1 MRPGWGVFPEPQ
13 KKQSKSMKKLKNL
26 CTAAAAFGLA
36 AQVQAGYYAGST
48 DFEGANPLGEAL
60 WSAVGDATIATD
72 ASVTGASSRPENL
85 PSTFSNNRTNVLV
98 IDNDEPIVRNLGQ
111 NDGATPGSIY
121 ADVLVKG
128 TALAYGADA
137 PTNSLTGTD
146 KLLVY
151 FRVNESGNATNVC
164 VFAKGNAN
172 SAAGQE
178 FVLTQP
184 ATSIGKDEWHRI
196 VIAATA
202 EGTYQLYLDGHD
214 SANLCKTAGNQDT
227 FYSLS
232 SGTVSGIGFAGTGSV
247 DDLVLSTFTP
257 ALPVSTLTWDTAFA
271 SVSYV
276 VGNETNTLTAAG
288 GSCQFQAPSGASV
301 TLIGDTGYRT
311 VTATGTASSSP
322 LTLEVAAPTGL
333 AWYSADVSGSGTEND
348 PYLIPTYGALVAM
361 QQAVAA
367 SNVFRSAYYEQT
379 ADIDFTGK
387 PEFAGIGTYNVTV
400 EDGIAFTGTYD
411 GGSHKISNVTM
422 TTRNYGGIFN
432 QVNGGTIKD
441 LTVENLSGKSVSIVG
456 HAANGATLQRLAAT
470 GTFCSAE
477 SPATHN
483 AAGIVVRV
491 GGGATSGTV
500 TTIQSC
506 TNNATIYG
514 TYSKIGGIAA
524 IVQGSDASKKSGKV
538 VFDGCVNNG
547 SIHRIGNETD
557 TNGGFGG
564 ILAYATFPTE
574 IENCVNNGTI
584 DATLADA
591 HIGQIVGHYQG
602 SGLSDLGGN
611 SGSSSSALLGKIVTT
626 GNLSGFQFAT
636 IDTGVATTVSGA
648 LQDGETYLLERN
660 VASGTVHT
668 LDATGDTIAFDTA
681 LGYTFAGTVASGVEH
696 YSVADSTSGTVTT
709 YSLAI
714 DQFNVTFVDEDGT
727 TVLKAATA
735 YDYGTLAANVVAPED
750 PTKAATAQ
758 YAYTFAGWS
767 PAIADVTADAT
778 YTATYS
784 STVNKYTVSWDANGG
799 SLSGDYTSGS
809 VDYGTAIVAPTATKA
824 ATVDKTFA
832 FAGWTPAVDATVTSN
847 ATYTATWNEAA
858 RTYTITWTDHSG
870 TVKTETLASGA
881 TPTAPETAPV
891 SYTENG
897 NIYTGTWPTPAD
909 VTGDATYAAVYT
921 SVPAKA
927 MVISVAGTTTNFY
940 PTVAAAVDAA
950 GNGDT
955 VKLLADATVTSTL
968 VIPANTAITL
978 DLGGRT
984 LTSTA
989 SPDAI
994 FNYGTLVLQ
1003 GGTINASA
1011 SLVRNLGSVTVES
1024 GTYTANGNGIMCGIA
1039 DKSVAAPTATG
1050 CSVTING
1057 GTITSVEMAV
1067 CTGRTADGTI
1077 TVNGGTLTST
1087 DNAVIGDNGT
1097 AGCGGNVFSVSNA
1110 TLTASITSA
1119 GYVAC
1124 GIYICN
1130 DDTLTVED
1138 TVINVTGG
1146 AGIVARAGDVTIG
1159 DGTVVNT
1166 TGTAVGKVGDSRVV
1180 VPCAAVVFDSE
1191 ANYPGYQTGG
1201 ADLAIEG
1208 GTFVSAGTN
1217 AVVLVGTD
1225 DTVIGIDPTGSAVFS
1240 DAASDGVPAGYELV
1254 EVEGS
1259 DPVMYQ
1265 VSASAGI
1272 QYYNTWS
1279 VPNIY
1284 YFDDEDPIPART
1296 TQGTVPK
1303 IRRFGESTY
1312 HVAEDWVEM
1321 TWTVTASTA
1330 TNTAVSDNSIAT
1342 VSSSGLVTFTQ
1353 PGTVKVWLTMT
1364 DPSGASKSSSK
1375 TVKYEAAPAYVVS
1388 ADGNTKT
1395 AYGSLYAAFN
1405 AAKTGEKVVLG
1416 KDASVNNIGKV
1427 EIKDGRDLTF
1437 DLNGH
1442 TVSFSQNYREDAF
1455 GALFSIENGSLEVVD
1470 TGVTKG
1476 GIVASG
1482 TNARAFSLDGTG
1494 NDSASDAVLTIGE
1507 GVNVSSA
1514 LDCCVT
1520 LFGKSTLNTA
1530 GNLTSTNDFAI
1541 AGSGKAA
1548 YAGTVINVTGGTI
1561 TGDEIAIYQPQD
1573 GVLDIS
1579 GGTIIGDTAVYVKAG
1594 TVSISG
1600 GTLVGNGAQASY
1612 SFNGSGA
1619 NATGDALVVDNC
1631 GYTSSAPVVTIT
1643 GGTFVSENG
1652 QSVSSHAKSDDP
1664 SYADSGYT
1672 AVSNMI
1678 PAVVNGEPNPARFSD
1693 AEADGVPEGYEL
1705 VETESGSGVY
1715 QIAIKT
1721 FTVTWVSDGATIAT
1735 YTDVPYGTTTNYVG
1749 ATPTKVED
1757 ASYTYAF
1764 DTWTP
1769 AVGPVTNDTTYTA
1782 VFNATEKPTATPT
1795 VDAGTGLDDYNAAH
1809 PGEEVKPI
1817 AIDATGFTLSF
1828 VAPADGTYVLFTATD
1843 VTGTFTETE
1852 ITQEAKAGD
1861 LVQLKDEAVSGAK
1874 KFYKIGW
1881 EQ

>member
-1 MRPGWGVFPEPQ
+1 
-13 KKQSKSMKKLKNL
+13 MKKFQHFW
-26 CTAAAAFGLA
+26 TSAAAFGLA
-36 AQVQAGYYAGST
+36 ASVQAGFFAGST
-48 DFEGANPLGEAL
+48 DFESATTAGLQTDAL
-60 WSAVGDATIATD
+60 WSNVGDAEIQTD
-72 ASVTGASSRPENL
+72 ASVSTAASRP
-85 PSTFSNNRTNVLV
+85 SNYPDYAQTRTKVLYV
-98 IDNDEPIVRNLGQ
+98 DNDQPIVRSLQSGGVASVG
-111 NDGATPGSIY
+111 DGIY

-128 TALAYGADA
+128 TALANGADA
-137 PTNSLTGTD
+137 PEPSAGD

-151 FRVNESGNATNVC
+151 FRVNQAGTATNLC
-164 VFAKGNAN
+164 V
-172 SAAGQE
+172 
-178 FVLTQP
+178 L
-184 ATSIGKDEWHRI
+184 ATDSNGATNEVAFTNTSVGKDEWHRV
-196 VIAATA
+196 VIAAKA
-202 EGTYQLYLDGHD
+202 GNAYQFYFDGD
-214 SANLCKTAGNQDT
+214 TLCTAGATDT
-227 FYSLS
+227 VYALTP
-232 SGTVSGIGFAGTGSV
+232 GDTVSSIGFKGTGSV
-247 DDLVLSTFTP
+247 DDLVLSTFVP
-257 ALPVSTLTWDTAFA
+257 SLPVTTLTWDTSLA
-271 SVSYV
+271 SVSYTVDGVDGDPLTVSEGSYVCQIPTGATV
-276 VGNETNTLTAAG
+276 VMTGNN
-288 GSCQFQAPSGASV
+288 
-301 TLIGDTGYRT
+301 GYRT
-311 VTATGTASSSP
+311 FSTPGT
-322 LTLEVAAPTGL
+322 TLETPTGI
-333 AWYSADVSGSGTEND
+333 AKYTDQIAGSGTEQD
-348 PYLIPTYGALVAM
+348 PYLIPNFAALVGM
-361 QQAVAA
+361 KDAVADA
-367 SNVFRSAYYEQT
+367 AAFRSAYYKQT
-379 ADIDFTGK
+379 ANIDCTGK
-387 PEFAGIGTYNVTV
+387 AAFAGVGTYADNPTNGV
-400 EDGIAFTGTYD
+400 AFTGTYD
-411 GGSHKISNVTM
+411 GQGYKISNISLAAN
-422 TTRNYGGIFN
+422 NYAGVFN
-432 QVNGGTIKD
+432 QVNGGTIQN
-441 LTVENLSGKSVSIVG
+441 LTVENATGTKGISIVG
-456 HAANGATLQRLAAT
+456 NAGNGATLRNLVAT
-470 GTFCSAE
+470 GTFGSSS
-477 SPATHN
+477 SPASHN
-483 AAGIVVRV
+483 AAGIVIRLS
-491 GGGATSGTV
+491 GGSADTV
-500 TTIQSC
+500 VEAC

-514 TYSKIGGIAA
+514 TYTKLGGICTLT
-524 IVQGSDASKKSGKV
+524 QTKV
-538 VFDGCVNNG
+538 AGDHPVKFIDC
-547 SIHRIGNETD
+547 
-557 TNGGFGG
+557 
-564 ILAYATFPTE
+564 A
-574 IENCVNNGTI
+574 NNGTLTMPSGSTAGRDGLAGI
-584 DATLADA
+584 VAYVSDYTELTGCSNTGAMTSTLSTAK
-591 HIGQIVGHYQG
+591 IGEIVGWAQ
-602 SGLSDLGGN
+602 SKTLKDNGGN
-611 SGSSSSALLGKIVTT
+611 SGDAAKKMVYDQNDATIT
-626 GNLSGFQFAT
+626 GFQFAT

-1039 DKSVAAPTATG
+1039 NKSVAAPTATG

-1067 CTGRTADGTI
+1067 CTGRTAGGTI

-1427 EIKDGRDLTF
+1427 EIKDRRDLTF

-1795 VDAGTGLDDYNAAH
+1795 VDAGTGLDAYNAAH

-1881 EQ
+1881 EP